1 MNTRFRINVV
11 IAGLLVLISLT
22 GGVTAVS
29 LTTSW
34 HEYPAD
40 DATFSGAVISTDGSI
55 VFAGGNQLLVRSWNG
70 DTRWGGLSGTVATM
84 SLDGNSIVSALNDN
98 VRTFNRTGEVIW
110 NRITGS
116 PFRAVAVSRDGSF
129 VIAADDRGYV
139 RSWTMDGTS
148 LGVDNETDQVKRI
161 DISPSQSLV
170 VVTTKDNLKVFS
182 PEMNLIWEKKSLGNR
197 DSFIAFSSDSS
208 TLILAGENQVSSYTA
223 RGLLKWEKEITDN
236 FIIDMTCSDDCS
248 TIVLGSQDGNVW
260 VLNKEGE
267 IQWKYPAGTWVNS
280 VGVSRD
286 GSVIVA
292 GALDGTVHILDK
304 NGNQLT
310 QTKTDSPILQRSVAV
325 NEDGTRIVVIA
336 ERTMYGYH
344 LDYGPSGIPHAGYT
358 EIPVRTTPTPATI
371 ITPVPVKTTR
381 PMTIPSPQGT
391 TLPETNSIP
400 NSVCTPLLA
409 IFALA
414 GLLCEIRRRKN

>member
-1 MNTRFRINVV
+1 MNNQFRMNRV
-11 IAGLLVLISLT
+11 ITGFLVIISLI
-22 GGVTAVS
+22 GSVTAVS
-29 LTTSW
+29 LAPSW
-34 HEYPAD
+34 QEHPAD
-40 DATFSGAVISTDGSI
+40 DATFSDPILSTDGSM

-84 SLDGNSIVSALNDN
+84 SPDGNYIVSALNDN
-98 VRTFNRTGEVIW
+98 VRTFNRTGDVIW

-116 PFRAVAVSRDGSF
+116 PFRAVAVSSDGSL

-139 RSWTMDGTS
+139 RSWTVDGKN

-161 DISPSQSLV
+161 VISPSQSLV
-170 VVTTKDNLKVFS
+170 VVSTKDNLKVFS
-182 PEMNLIWEKKSLGNR
+182 PEMKLVWEKKTLGNR
-197 DSFIAFSSDSS
+197 DDFIAFSADSS

-223 RGLLKWEKEITDN
+223 KGLLNWEKEITNN

-260 VLNKEGE
+260 VLNKEGQ

-292 GALDGTVHILDK
+292 GALDGTVYVLDK
-304 NGNQLT
+304 NGNLLAR
-310 QTKTDSPILQRSVAV
+310 TKTDSAILQRSIAV

-336 ERTMYGYH
+336 ERTMYGYN
-344 LDYGPSGIPHAGYT
+344 LDYDRSGIPKATYT
-358 EIPVRTTPTPATI
+358 EIPVRTTLTPSTI
-371 ITPVPVKTTR
+371 TTPVPVKTTR
-381 PMTIPSPQGT
+381 PITIPSPKGT
-391 TLPETNSIP
+391 TLPETNSTP
-400 NSVCTPLLA
+400 NSALTPLLA

-414 GLLCEIRRRKN
+414 GLLCKVRRRKN

>member
-1 MNTRFRINVV
+1 
-11 IAGLLVLISLT
+11 GLL
-22 GGVTAVS
+22 
-29 LTTSW
+29 
-34 HEYPAD
+34 
-40 DATFSGAVISTDGSI
+40 
-55 VFAGGNQLLVRSWNG
+55 N
-70 DTRWGGLSGTVATM
+70 
-84 SLDGNSIVSALNDN
+84 
-98 VRTFNRTGEVIW
+98 
-110 NRITGS
+110 
-116 PFRAVAVSRDGSF
+116 
-129 VIAADDRGYV
+129 
-139 RSWTMDGTS
+139 
-148 LGVDNETDQVKRI
+148 
-161 DISPSQSLV
+161 
-170 VVTTKDNLKVFS
+170 
-182 PEMNLIWEKKSLGNR
+182 
-197 DSFIAFSSDSS
+197 
-208 TLILAGENQVSSYTA
+208 
-223 RGLLKWEKEITDN
+223 WEKEITDN
-236 FIIDMTCSDDCS
+236 FIIYMTCSDDCS

-292 GALDGTVHILDK
+292 GALDGTVHVLDK
-304 NGNQLT
+304 NGNRLAQA
-310 QTKTDSPILQRSVAV
+310 KTDSAILQRSVAV

-344 LDYGPSGIPHAGYT
+344 LDYDPSGIPQASYT

-400 NSVCTPLLA
+400 NSACTPLLA